1 MQIGRVGGYTGLPRW
16 WKGIVVSGPKN
27 RMKALPGSVL
37 AAVFPMPGPEF
48 IGGRGWPGM
57 AGDGR
62 GWPGV
67 GRRIHTRR
75 QQNSNPGR

>member
-48 IGGRGWPGM
+48 IGGRGWPG
-57 AGDGR
+57 
-62 GWPGV
+62 V